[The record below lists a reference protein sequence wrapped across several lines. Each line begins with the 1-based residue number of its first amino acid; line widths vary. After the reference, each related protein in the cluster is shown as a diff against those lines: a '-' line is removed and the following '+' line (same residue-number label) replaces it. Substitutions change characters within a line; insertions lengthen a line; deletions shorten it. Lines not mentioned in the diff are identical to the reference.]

1 MNTIAFR
8 RLVNQQIVRPHSQ
21 LTSLGQPAD
30 VVAHLVA
37 MQAQEFAMAKW
48 AIGLRLPT
56 VNEADVDL
64 AFNSGQILRTHL
76 LRPTWHFVTPSDIGW
91 LLLLTAPRVKQVN
104 AFMDRQCELD
114 AALFTQTNDLI
125 ANVLSGNNYLTRD
138 ELAVVLNKANI
149 EASGFRLNY
158 IVMRAELDGL
168 ICSGP
173 RRGNQ
178 FTYAL
183 LDERAPNRKKLDRP
197 EALAELTQRYI
208 TSRGPATIHDFS
220 TWSGLTVKEA
230 TEGIAMNRAAIK
242 PEIIDGQTYYVNA
255 GQSAPMGDIQPT
267 FLMPD
272 YDEYGMGYKN
282 RDAINHTMLSGSLS
296 YNRMIIVDG
305 TIAGSWKRTI
315 SGSKVKLELQLNR
328 PLTEQQRERVAEA
341 ALEYGQFIGKTVEL
355 VP

>member
-1 MNTIAFR
+1 
-8 RLVNQQIVRPHSQ
+8 
-21 LTSLGQPAD
+21 
-30 VVAHLVA
+30 
-37 MQAQEFAMAKW
+37 MAKW

-56 VNEADVDL
+56 VSEADVDQ

-114 AALFTQTNDLI
+114 TAIFNQTNDLI
-125 ANVLSGNNYLTRD
+125 ATALSGNNQLTRN
-138 ELAVVLNKANI
+138 ELADVLARSNVEAN
-149 EASGFRLNY
+149 GFRLSY
-158 IVMRAELDGL
+158 IMMRAELDGI

-173 RRGNQ
+173 RRGSQ

-183 LDERAPNRKKLDRP
+183 LDEWAPNRKKLDRQ
-197 EALAELTQRYI
+197 EALAELTKRYV

-220 TWSGLTVKEA
+220 YWSGLTVKEA
-230 TEGIAMNRAAIK
+230 MEGMAMNK
-242 PEIIDGQTYYVNA
+242 PLIGQETIDGQVYYAKV
-255 GQSAPMGDIQPT
+255 GQSVRMGDVQST

-282 RDAINHTMLSGSLS
+282 RDAISHAELSGSLT

-305 TIAGSWKRTI
+305 AIAGSWKRTI
-315 SGSKVKLELQLNR
+315 DGSKVRLELRMNR
-328 PLTEQQRERVAEA
+328 PLTQQQRERLVAA
-341 ALEYGQFIGKTVEL
+341 AEQYSQFIGKTAEIM
-355 VP
+355 

>member
-1 MNTIAFR
+1 MNEIALR
-8 RLVNQQIVRPHSQ
+8 RLVNQHIVRPYRPSAV
-21 LTSLGQPAD
+21 LSRPAD

-56 VNEADVDL
+56 VSETDVDE
-64 AFNSGQILRTHL
+64 AFNNGQILRTHL

-104 AFMDRQCELD
+104 AFMERQCGLD
-114 AALFTQTNDLI
+114 AALFYRTNNLI
-125 ANVLSGNNYLTRD
+125 ATALAGSNHLTRN
-138 ELAVVLNKANI
+138 ELGLVLRNGHV

-158 IVMRAELDGL
+158 IMMRAELDGI

-183 LDERAPNRKKLDRP
+183 LDERAPNRRKLDRP
-197 EALAELTQRYI
+197 EALAELTKQYI

-220 TWSGLTVKEA
+220 GWSGLTVKEA
-230 TEGIAMNRAAIK
+230 AAGIAMNRAVIK
-242 PEIIDGQTYYVNA
+242 PETIDGHTYYVRA
-255 GQSAPMGDIQPT
+255 GESAPTGDVQST

-282 RDAINHTMLSGSLS
+282 RDAIRHAELSGSLIH
-296 YNRMIIVDG
+296 NRLLVVDG

-315 SGSKVKLELQLNR
+315 NGSTVKLALRTNR
-328 PLTEQQRERVAEA
+328 SLTGQQRERVGEA
-341 ALEYGQFIGKTVEL
+341 AGQYGRFIGKTVEMTR
-355 VP
+355 

>member
-1 MNTIAFR
+1 MNEIALR
-8 RLVNQQIVRPHSQ
+8 RLANQQIVRPYRPSSA
-21 LTSLGQPAD
+21 LSQPAD

-48 AIGLRLPT
+48 AIGLRLPAASET
-56 VNEADVDL
+56 DVDET
-64 AFNSGQILRTHL
+64 FNNGQILRTHL

-104 AFMDRQCELD
+104 AFMDRQCGLD
-114 AALFTQTNDLI
+114 TVLFSRTNDLM
-125 ANVLSGNNYLTRD
+125 AAALSGNNTLTRH
-138 ELAVVLNKANI
+138 ELALVLRNGNVEAN
-149 EASGFRLNY
+149 GFRLNY
-158 IVMRAELDGL
+158 IMMRAELDG
-168 ICSGP
+168 IVCSGP

-183 LDERAPNRKKLDRP
+183 LDERAPNCKKLDRP
-197 EALAELTQRYI
+197 EALAELTKRYM

-220 TWSGLTVKEA
+220 GWSGLTVKDA
-230 TEGIAMNRAAIK
+230 AAGIAMNQSVIEQ
-242 PEIIDGQTYYVNA
+242 EIIDGQTYYIKA
-255 GQSAPMGDIQPT
+255 GQPAPTGDVQST

-282 RDAINHTMLSGSLS
+282 RDAIRHAELSGSLT
-296 YNRMIIVDG
+296 YNRLIVVDG

-315 SGSKVKLELQLNR
+315 NGNKVAVELPINR

-341 ALEYGQFIGKTVEL
+341 AGQYGQFIGKTVEIAR
-355 VP
+355 

>member
-1 MNTIAFR
+1 
-8 RLVNQQIVRPHSQ
+8 
-21 LTSLGQPAD
+21 
-30 VVAHLVA
+30 
-37 MQAQEFAMAKW
+37 MAKW

-56 VNEADVDL
+56 VSEADVDQ

-104 AFMDRQCELD
+104 AFMDRQCGLD
-114 AALFTQTNDLI
+114 TAIFNQTNDLI
-125 ANVLSGNNYLTRD
+125 ATALSGNNHLTRN
-138 ELAVVLNKANI
+138 ELAVVLGRANI
-149 EASGFRLNY
+149 EASGHRLSH
-158 IVMRAELDGL
+158 IMMRAELDGI

-173 RRGNQ
+173 RRGSQ

-183 LDERAPNRKKLDRP
+183 LDEWAPNRKKLDRR
-197 EALAELTQRYI
+197 EALAELTKRYV

-220 TWSGLTVKEA
+220 YWSGLTVKEA
-230 TEGIAMNRAAIK
+230 TEGMAMNKLLIGQ
-242 PEIIDGQTYYVNA
+242 ETIDGQTYYA
-255 GQSAPMGDIQPT
+255 KADQSVRTGDVQPT

-282 RDAINHTMLSGSLS
+282 RDAISHPALSGKLT

-315 SGSKVKLELQLNR
+315 RGSKVSLELQMNR
-328 PLTEQQRERVAEA
+328 PLTQQQRERLVTAAEQ
-341 ALEYGQFIGKTVEL
+341 YGQFVGKSAEIVGTTGFSPWYIIKVSTAPPSPL
-355 VP
+355 

>member
-1 MNTIAFR
+1 MNEIALR
-8 RLVNQQIVRPHSQ
+8 RLANQHIGRPYQTTLALSQ
-21 LTSLGQPAD
+21 PTD

-48 AIGLRLPT
+48 AVGLRLPT
-56 VNEADVDL
+56 ANEADVEQ

-104 AFMDRQCELD
+104 AFMDRQCGLE
-114 AALFTQTNDLI
+114 AALFTQSNDLI
-125 ANVLSGNNYLTRD
+125 ATALAGNNYRTRD
-138 ELAVVLNKANI
+138 ELAVVLNRANI

-158 IVMRAELDGL
+158 IMMRAELDGI

-183 LDERAPNRKKLDRP
+183 LDERAPNRKPVNRP
-197 EALAELTQRYI
+197 EALAELTKRYI

-220 TWSGLTVKEA
+220 TWSGLTLKEV
-230 TEGIAMNRAAIK
+230 TEGVAMNKGAIG
-242 PEIIDGQTYYVNA
+242 PEIIDGKTYYVSA
-255 GQSAPMGDIQPT
+255 GLAVPTDDVQST

-282 RDAINHTMLSGSLS
+282 RDAISHAELSGSLT

-328 PLTEQQRERVAEA
+328 PLTEQQRKRVAEA
-341 ALEYGQFIGKTVEL
+341 AEQYGQFIGKTVEL

>member
-1 MNTIAFR
+1 MNEIASR
-8 RLVNQQIVRPHSQ
+8 RLASQQIVRPYQQVSAP
-21 LTSLGQPAD
+21 SQPAD

-56 VNEADVDL
+56 VNEKDVDQ
-64 AFNSGQILRTHL
+64 AFNNGQILRTHL

-104 AFMDRQCELD
+104 AFMDRQCGLD

-125 ANVLSGNNYLTRD
+125 AASLSGNKHLTRD
-138 ELAVVLNKANI
+138 ELAMILDRANI
-149 EASGFRLNY
+149 NANGFRLSH
-158 IVMRAELDGL
+158 IMMRAELDGL

-173 RRGNQ
+173 RRSNL

-208 TSRGPATIHDFS
+208 TSRGPATIPDFS
-220 TWSGLTVKEA
+220 CWSGLTMKEA
-230 TEGIAMNRAAIK
+230 TEGVAMNREAIK
-242 PEIIDGQTYYVNA
+242 PEIIDGQTYYVDA
-255 GQSAPMGDIQPT
+255 SQSARMGDVRAT

-282 RDAINHTMLSGSLS
+282 RDAISHAELSGNLT

-305 TIAGSWKRTI
+305 TIAGAWKRTI
-315 SGSKVKLELQLNR
+315 SGSKVKLALQLNQ
-328 PLTEQQRERVAEA
+328 PLTQRQRERVAEA
-341 ALEYGQFIGKTVEL
+341 ALAYGQFIGKAAEIMW
-355 VP
+355 

>member
-1 MNTIAFR
+1 MNEVALR
-8 RLVNQQIVRPHSQ
+8 RLTNQHVVRPHPPT
-21 LTSLGQPAD
+21 LSLSQPAD

-56 VNEADVDL
+56 ANETDVEQ

-104 AFMDRQCELD
+104 AFMDRQCGLNT
-114 AALFTQTNDLI
+114 ALFTQTNDLI
-125 ANVLSGNNYLTRD
+125 ANALSGNNHLTRE
-138 ELAVVLNKANI
+138 ELATILGSANI
-149 EASGFRLNY
+149 KASGHGLSH
-158 IVMRAELDGL
+158 IMMRAELDGL

-183 LDERAPNRKKLDRP
+183 LDERAPNCKKLDRQQ
-197 EALAELTQRYI
+197 ALAELTERYI
-208 TSRGPATIHDFS
+208 TSRGPTTVHDFS

-230 TEGIAMNRAAIK
+230 TEGVAMNRATIE
-242 PEIIDGQTYYVNA
+242 PEAIDGQTYYVEVNRVSPA
-255 GQSAPMGDIQPT
+255 GNVLST

-282 RDAINHTMLSGSLS
+282 REAISHAELSGSLT

-305 TIAGSWKRTI
+305 AIAGSWKRTI
-315 SGSKVKLELQLNR
+315 NGSKVKLELQLNR
-328 PLTEQQRERVAEA
+328 PLTEQQRERVAET
-341 ALEYGQFIGKTVEL
+341 ALAYGQFIGKTVEL

>member
-1 MNTIAFR
+1 MNEIALR
-8 RLVNQQIVRPHSQ
+8 RLANQQIVRPHPSKLP
-21 LTSLGQPAD
+21 LTQPAD
-30 VVAHLVA
+30 MVAHLVA

-56 VNEADVDL
+56 VKETDVDG

-91 LLLLTAPRVKQVN
+91 LLLLTAPRVKQMN
-104 AFMDRQCELD
+104 AFMERQCGLN
-114 AALFTQTNDLI
+114 AALFSKTNDLI
-125 ANVLSGNNYLTRD
+125 ANALAANNHLTRD
-138 ELAVVLNKANI
+138 ELAAVLNRVNI

-158 IVMRAELDGL
+158 IMMRAELDE
-168 ICSGP
+168 ISCSGP

-197 EALAELTQRYI
+197 EALAELTKRYI
-208 TSRGPATIHDFS
+208 TSRGPATIRDFS

-230 TEGIAMNRAAIK
+230 TEGIEMNKPGIE
-242 PEIIDGQTYYVNA
+242 PEIINGQTYYVSA
-255 GQSAPMGDIQPT
+255 GQSAPTGDVQST

-272 YDEYGMGYKN
+272 YDEYGMVYKN
-282 RDAINHTMLSGSLS
+282 RDAIGHAELSGSLT
-296 YNRMIIVDG
+296 YNRLIIVDG
-305 TIAGSWKRTI
+305 AIAGSWKRTI
-315 SGSKVKLELQLNR
+315 NGSKVRVELSMNR

-341 ALEYGQFIGKTVEL
+341 AEQYGQFIGKTVEIML
-355 VP
+355 